1 MRSLPLAIL
10 GGMLLALAASP
21 ALAGGFSLGVAGGA
35 NLPTSDFGDAAET
48 GYVVGATADHGM
60 GPMWG
65 LGVDAA
71 YHVFKEKAG
80 MSVFDVKTTAFQYGA
95 HLRVTPPMVGPI
107 HPYAQVGGAAYH
119 LQAAAGNSLPG
130 FTELSKSKFGW
141 NAGAG
146 VEYAFVPTLSLGVT
160 GQYHNIS
167 AKDDFGTDLGWF
179 SAQGMMTFHIPM
191 AK

>member
-10 GGMLLALAASP
+10 GGTLLVLAASP
-21 ALAGGFSLGVAGGA
+21 ALAGGFSVGVTGGA
-35 NLPTSDFGDAAET
+35 SVPTSDFGNAAET
-48 GYVVGATADHGM
+48 GYVLGATVDKGM

-65 LGVDAA
+65 LGLDAA

-80 MSVFDVKTTAFQYGA
+80 TSIFDVKTTAAQYGA

-107 HPYAQVGGAAYH
+107 HPYAQVGAAAYN
-119 LQAAAGNSLPG
+119 LKAVPGTVAPG
-130 FTELSKSKFGW
+130 FTEISTSKFGW

-146 VEYAFVPTLSLGVT
+146 VEFAFMPTLSLGIT
-160 GQYHNIS
+160 GLYHNVS
-167 AKDDFGTDLGWF
+167 AKDELGADLGWF
-179 SAQGMMTFHIPM
+179 STQGMMTFHVPV